1 MESRLSPLARVES
14 LDHEGRGVARVND
27 KVVFIRG
34 ALPGEVVTFSVFRK
48 KPAFELANVTRILRP
63 SAQRTAAKCA
73 YFDTCGGCSLQHLEA
88 AAQVAV
94 KQRVLEDALARI
106 GKVKPGVMLPAIH
119 GPTWRYRARARL
131 GVRLVEKKGGVLA
144 GFHEK
149 RSSFIVDMQ
158 SCEVLPANLSAM
170 LKPLRETLG
179 KLSIRN
185 RVPQIE
191 VAVTEEGV
199 ALSLRIL
206 APLSSD
212 DKALLENFSQEHDVQ
227 FFVQPDGPESVFPF
241 AEGRDLSYALRE
253 FGLTL
258 FFGASEFTQVN
269 PEINRVLV
277 RRVISLLDPHPGE
290 SIADFFCGIGNFSLP
305 IAKRGASVAG
315 FEGSA
320 VLVARAKFNARRN
333 GLEEKASFLCRDLY
347 EISEAE
353 VESLGRF
360 DKILLD
366 PPRDGAIDIVKALG
380 ENGPRR
386 VVYVSCNAATLAR
399 DASVLVHT
407 KGYRLSAAGAVN
419 MFPHTAHV
427 ESIALFEK

>member
-1 MESRLSPLARVES
+1 
-14 LDHEGRGVARVND
+14 
-27 KVVFIRG
+27 
-34 ALPGEVVTFSVFRK
+34 
-48 KPAFELANVTRILRP
+48 
-63 SAQRTAAKCA
+63 
-73 YFDTCGGCSLQHLEA
+73 
-88 AAQVAV
+88 
-94 KQRVLEDALARI
+94 
-106 GKVKPGVMLPAIH
+106 
-119 GPTWRYRARARL
+119 
-131 GVRLVEKKGGVLA
+131 
-144 GFHEK
+144 
-149 RSSFIVDMQ
+149 
-158 SCEVLPANLSAM
+158 M

-212 DKALLENFSQEHDVQ
+212 DKALLENFSQEHGVQ
-227 FFVQPDGPESVFPF
+227 FFVQPGGPESVFPF
-241 AEGRDLSYALRE
+241 AEGRDLNYALPE
-253 FGLTL
+253 FGVTL
-258 FFGASEFTQVN
+258 FFGAAEFTQVN

-320 VLVARAKFNARRN
+320 ALVARAKFNARRH

-386 VVYVSCNAATLAR
+386 VAYVSCNPATLAR
-399 DASVLVHT
+399 DASVLVHA
-407 KGYRLSAAGAVN
+407 KGYRLSAAGVVN